1 MLTVKQVAERLS
13 VSEKTVLNLIKDK
26 HLNAYQFGKRF
37 RVDENDLKE
46 YIKNS
51 QTIKQEVVKNE

>member
-26 HLNAYQFGKRF
+26 HLNSYQFGTRF